1 MPINEQIKQIKNRIM
16 YLRDV
21 LDITID
27 EMASQLGITTDQYI
41 QYESG
46 ETDIPA
52 GIIYGIA
59 SIFEIDVTEILTG
72 ESPRMVDYTITRK
85 NKGIL
90 VERYQGYSF
99 EALAHNYIGRNKE
112 PMLVTIKSSKNHP
125 ALVSHSGQE
134 FNYVLEGS
142 IAVIIGSKTLT
153 LVEGDCIYFNPE
165 IPHGQYALTDEAK
178 FLTLIDN

>member
-1 MPINEQIKQIKNRIM
+1 MSVNYQIKQIKNRIA

-21 LDITID
+21 LDISI
-27 EMASQLGITTDQYI
+27 EEISSQLGISVEQYI

-46 ETDIPA
+46 DIDIPA

-72 ESPRMVDYTITRK
+72 ESPRMLDYTITRK
-85 NKGIL
+85 NKGIV
-90 VERYQGYSF
+90 VERFKGYSF

-112 PMLVTIKSSKNHP
+112 PMLVTIKCSKNHP
-125 ALVSHSGQE
+125 ELVSHSGQE

-142 IAVIIGSKTLT
+142 IAVVIGSKTLT
-153 LVEGDCIYFNPE
+153 LEEGDCIYFNPE

>member
-1 MPINEQIKQIKNRIM
+1 MSINDQIRQIKNRIA

-21 LDITID
+21 LDISVE
-27 EMASQLGITTDQYI
+27 EMSSQLGITTEQYV

-46 ETDIPA
+46 DIDIPA

-90 VERYQGYSF
+90 VERFKGYSF
-99 EALAHNYIGRNKE
+99 EALAHNYVGRNKE
-112 PMLVTIKSSKNHP
+112 PMLVTIRASKTHP
-125 ALVSHSGQE
+125 DLVSHNGQE

-142 IAVIIGSKTLT
+142 IAVVIGSKTLT
-153 LVEGDCIYFNPE
+153 LDEGDCIYFNPE